1 MVEGWYPL
9 GVSQR
14 SIRESA
20 RPRESAPPIDPFES
34 PDLLGPL
41 ATSERPEP
49 GRSLRDP
56 EVATGLLLPDP
67 QLSSGLTPAQWLRR
81 VPPWVYFLGVAAIA
95 SLGFLLA
102 QLLSRT
108 ASVPLLTSAAVV
120 AGLVWVVVA
129 AAASAG
135 TLRMRQED
143 RFLPSLLFALLAGFA
158 AIGSAVAFAG
168 ALVLFMAL
176 GF

>member
-1 MVEGWYPL
+1 MTQP
-9 GVSQR
+9 
-14 SIRESA
+14 SIRQSG
-20 RPRESAPPIDPFES
+20 RPRESRPIEPDEPLFDPFEPGALAGRQPPRS
-34 PDLLGPL
+34 PAARTPEW
-41 ATSERPEP
+41 APEP
-49 GRSLRDP
+49 ELAPDSEPFESL
-56 EVATGLLLPDP
+56 EP
-67 QLSSGLTPAQWLRR
+67 QAPRPTLAQRLRR
-81 VPPWVYFLGVAAIA
+81 VPPGAIFLGTAAVA

-102 QLLSRT
+102 QLASRT

-129 AAASAG
+129 GASSAG
-135 TLRMRQED
+135 TLRMRQEG
-143 RFLPSLLFALLAGFA
+143 RLLESFLFALLAGFA